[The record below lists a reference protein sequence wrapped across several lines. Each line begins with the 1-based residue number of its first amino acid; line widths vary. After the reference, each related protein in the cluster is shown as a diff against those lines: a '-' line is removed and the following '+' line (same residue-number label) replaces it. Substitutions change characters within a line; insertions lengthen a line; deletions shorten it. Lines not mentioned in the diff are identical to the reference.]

1 MTKKTEKW
9 EIVDR
14 VSWKELGEYAA
25 FDKMLDAVKKAE
37 QHYKENKIRRYANG
51 DFVLKARNKQQAQI
65 EPIKE
70 AAGGAVVIGS

>member
-51 DFVLKARNKQQAQI
+51 DFVLNARNKQQAQI
-65 EPIKE
+65 DPIKE